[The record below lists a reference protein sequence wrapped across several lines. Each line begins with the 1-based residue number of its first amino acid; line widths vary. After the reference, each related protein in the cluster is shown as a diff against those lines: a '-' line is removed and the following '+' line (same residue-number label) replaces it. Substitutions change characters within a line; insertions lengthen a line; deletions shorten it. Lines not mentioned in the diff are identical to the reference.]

1 MTIPYKYSNIIIGI
15 ILILII
21 PIMIFFFKRN
31 VISFISC
38 TFLSF
43 LISFFV
49 IYKYGNTLHINGYNS
64 DIVIKNIFF
73 SKKNILKKNI
83 RGIYIHSEHIFFKDT
98 IYINFRIGTERKVI
112 HLGTLSSKDM
122 KLLYNYLNNNI
133 DNPIEIITY

>member
-1 MTIPYKYSNIIIGI
+1 
-15 ILILII
+15 
-21 PIMIFFFKRN
+21 MIFFLKRN

-49 IYKYGNTLHINGYNS
+49 IYKYGNTLHINGYKS